1 MKVGIMSMQRV
12 VNYGSFLQAYSL
24 KHNLEALGAEVCF
37 VDYDV
42 EKPIVKAEN
51 KSVVSKLNLGKI
63 VDKLLPPYQLPKSTM
78 DEFWRQMGKYDK
90 IYNEVM
96 LPMLGIS
103 EEKVYR
109 PELDMLVIGSD
120 EVFNCLQTTEM
131 VGYSKELFG
140 YNNNSKRLISY
151 AASFGNTNEEGLKKY
166 KIYDE
171 VKEMINK
178 FDALS
183 ARDANTYSL
192 LDKMY
197 ENKVIKNVDPVFL
210 YDFEKETEIEVPIS
224 DYIVVYAYS
233 CRIGK
238 AEAREIKR
246 FAKKYN
252 KKIVCLCNPQRYL
265 DGYLPLN
272 PFEVL
277 AYVKKADYVVTDTF
291 HGTVFS
297 IKNNK
302 KFATFLRSGHET
314 VYGNNEKLYDLL
326 DTFNLLDRSVNKLSD
341 LENILLSEP
350 DYNKVNTIIDSEVKK
365 GKAYLKEQIDS
376 LG

>member
-24 KHNLEALGAEVCF
+24 KHNLEELGAEVQF
-37 VDYDV
+37 VDYEV
-42 EKPIVKAEN
+42 EPPIVKAAN
-51 KSVVSKLNLGKI
+51 DSVASKLSVGKLI
-63 VDKLLPPYQLPKSTM
+63 EKLLPPYELPESTM
-78 DEFWRQMGKYDK
+78 HKFWVDMGKYDK
-90 IYNEVM
+90 HYVDVM
-96 LPMLGIS
+96 LPMLGIKK
-103 EEKVYR
+103 EMVYR

-140 YNNNSKRLISY
+140 NNNNARRLISY

-166 KIYDE
+166 EIYDE
-171 VKEMINK
+171 VKGMINK

-183 ARDANTYSL
+183 ARDANTYGL

-197 ENKVIKNVDPVFL
+197 EGPVIKNVDPVFL
-210 YDFEKETEIEVPIS
+210 YDFKKETEIEVPIK

-238 AEAREIKR
+238 AEAREIKK
-246 FAKKYN
+246 FAKKHN

-341 LENILLSEP
+341 LEGILLSSP
-350 DYNKVNTIIDSEVKK
+350 DYGKVNEIISNEVYK
-365 GKAYLKEQIDS
+365 GKSYLKEQVDS
-376 LG
+376 LK